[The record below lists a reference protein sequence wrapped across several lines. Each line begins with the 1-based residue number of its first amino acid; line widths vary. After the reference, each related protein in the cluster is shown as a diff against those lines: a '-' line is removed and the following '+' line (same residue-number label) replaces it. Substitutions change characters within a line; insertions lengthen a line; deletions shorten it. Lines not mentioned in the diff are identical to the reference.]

1 MMLGKSCR
9 FSRDSALNRRRILH
23 PETVKWNSK
32 ILGQEGGAMEKKNRR
47 ERERI
52 VLAMAGDLFIVL
64 AVD

>member
-9 FSRDSALNRRRILH
+9 FSRVGALNRRRTPH
-23 PETVKWNSK
+23 PEAVKRDSK
-32 ILGQEGGAMEKKNRR
+32 ILGREGGVREKRNRR
-47 ERERI
+47 ARERI